1 MPENLGSVLQFALDS
16 AWQAGR
22 ITLRYYQ
29 MPLPVD
35 RKSDDSPVTQ
45 ADRETEQHL
54 RRLIAEKYPQHGIIG
69 EEFGEQEP
77 DAEYTWVIDPIDGTK
92 SFIHGVPFYAVLVA
106 LIRDRRPVIGV
117 MHFPALNETL
127 YAAVD
132 QGAYWNGRRIAV
144 SSVSDLREATFL
156 SSEVPTSQG
165 RDWSRPFQQLCN
177 TTRLQRTWGDS
188 YGYAMVA
195 SGRAEI
201 MIDARMKVW
210 DCAAPAV
217 IIEEAGGKFT
227 DWKGES
233 TIWGGESVGTN
244 VALHQQAI
252 DSLGKSE

>member
-1 MPENLGSVLQFALDS
+1 MEWTPDRGVERQRSARGDVSFQRGADS
-16 AWQAGR
+16 A
-22 ITLRYYQ
+22 
-29 MPLPVD
+29 
-35 RKSDDSPVTQ
+35 
-45 ADRETEQHL
+45 
-54 RRLIAEKYPQHGIIG
+54 
-69 EEFGEQEP
+69 
-77 DAEYTWVIDPIDGTK
+77 
-92 SFIHGVPFYAVLVA
+92 
-106 LIRDRRPVIGV
+106 
-117 MHFPALNETL
+117 
-127 YAAVD
+127 
-132 QGAYWNGRRIAV
+132 
-144 SSVSDLREATFL
+144 
-156 SSEVPTSQG
+156 G